1 MAVPML
7 LRTRNQLVILELRS
21 CCALGLHLH
30 SALRLTTT
38 CYARRRRRLFIAF
51 VECSSLSAELPLC

>member
-38 CYARRRRRLFIAF
+38 CYARRRRRLCIAF
-51 VECSSLSAELPLC
+51 VECSSLSPELPPC